1 MKRFLVFVFAAMLLA
16 PAQAAAHQP
25 VFLLPSD
32 TSAVKGPLL
41 VDYLLLSVHPLIR
54 LEKSVAFVRI

>member
-41 VDYLLLSVHPLIR
+41 VDGTVSFAIHHY
-54 LEKSVAFVRI
+54 